1 MAEDL
6 REDSPVFE
14 LLIHWHWLV
23 MCPHLILHGLILCWI
38 QIIGYLSLAL
48 TCSCRSRR
56 LANNLLKIEL
66 AGQGPWDPHH
76 GPRQVVDA
84 KLIAECQLPLGICGT
99 QNYAS
104 TIF

>member
-1 MAEDL
+1 MHSDVTAEDL

-66 AGQGPWDPHH
+66 ADH